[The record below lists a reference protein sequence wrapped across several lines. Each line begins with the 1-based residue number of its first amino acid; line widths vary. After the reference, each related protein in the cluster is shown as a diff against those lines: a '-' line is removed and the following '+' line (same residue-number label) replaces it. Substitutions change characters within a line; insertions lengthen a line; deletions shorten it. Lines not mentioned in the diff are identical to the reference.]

1 MIRHIQRMLTRV
13 ASLFRRKALDRY
25 EQNERPG
32 LSRVARGLDALHSI
46 SRDLAHAARSLAKDR
61 GFTLVC
67 VISLGIGMGALV
79 ALATFTRAI
88 TAPARGINTSGL
100 TELLVL
106 PLGPLRAK
114 AGTWALE
121 QWSYPDYQ
129 ALRDAETGMAITGW
143 TLDSSQAGEQTPDDA
158 APHRVATLYV
168 SANYFSTLGVSLARG
183 PGFDPAIDDAPSAEP
198 RVVLSDDFWRSRMAA
213 DPDIIGKSVTI
224 DGVPHMVVGIA
235 PDDFRGHFHFFQAPG
250 SLLFIPLE
258 RHPRLRANPNLR
270 DDRTV
275 DWVRIHGQLDAGVD
289 ITRANGLVS
298 ATVTGLARRYP
309 ASNEFKAATVEPYI
323 SLGAAGRPES
333 RRAISIMLGL
343 AGTVLVIVCLNISG
357 MMLVRGA
364 NRERELSIRA
374 ALGAGRRR
382 LMRHLF
388 FEAVLLAFVAGAL
401 AAFVLFGIPAV
412 IGWYMGAPVPQEID
426 LDATGIAISSGLCL
440 LVSVLFGLLP
450 AVRFSRPNLIHA
462 LKEETGGGGRHT
474 IRVHRV
480 AAMVQIGI
488 AIPFLVLSGVMLDRV
503 RTAELGFQTDGLA
516 AARLPARVGP
526 EREAGFSIRK
536 VRDNLRQAS
545 GVRSVAV
552 AEGMPVDFDYR
563 VFRVAG
569 TNDGEFVSAHVTRVG
584 EDFLE
589 TIGAPLLRGRTITV
603 EDRIMAAPVAVI
615 SEPLARQLF
624 PATEPIG
631 QRVTVTLE
639 ESREQEFTIV
649 GVSADFATSQL
660 TTGRQQILLPLP
672 EALAPT
678 VFLIARGAP
687 GDEPKLRAAL
697 ETALR
702 ELGVEALPGVAFPG
716 IVTGQDLVEKSMGD
730 LISESTAVGLVGGV
744 VLVLA
749 ALGIVGVVGFMV
761 ATRTRELAVRMALGA
776 TRLRVFGLMLSDV
789 VKLVIPGVAGGL
801 ILAAVLVRTM
811 EDVMGT
817 PLTLGPT
824 PLGVM
829 EPVIYVLASAIAV
842 SVALLAGLPAAR
854 RATSV
859 QPMVAMRSE

>member
-1 MIRHIQRMLTRV
+1 MIRDT
-13 ASLFRRKALDRY
+13 
-25 EQNERPG
+25 
-32 LSRVARGLDALHSI
+32 LDALQSTG
-46 SRDLAHAARSLAKDR
+46 RDLAHAARSLAKDR

-88 TAPARGINTSGL
+88 TAPARGIDSNGL

-114 AGTWALE
+114 AGVWARE
-121 QWSYPDYQ
+121 QWSYPDYR
-129 ALRDAETGMAITGW
+129 ALRDTDTGMALTGW
-143 TLDSSQAGEQTPDDA
+143 ALESSQFGTETPDDA
-158 APHRVATLYV
+158 APPRVPTMYV
-168 SANYFSTLGVSLARG
+168 TANYFSTFGVSLARG
-183 PGFDPAIDDAPSAEP
+183 SGFDPASDDRPSAEP
-198 RVVLSDDFWRSRMAA
+198 RVILSHHFWQSRVAA
-213 DPDIIGKSVTI
+213 DPEIVGKSVTI
-224 DGVPHMVVGIA
+224 DGIAHTVVGITPA
-235 PDDFRGHFHFFQAPG
+235 DFSGHFHFFQSPH
-250 SLLFIPLE
+250 SLVFIPLE
-258 RHPRLRANPNLR
+258 RHPRLRENPNLR

-275 DWVRIHGQLDAGVD
+275 DWVRVHGRLNPGVN
-289 ITRANGLVS
+289 ITRANALVS
-298 ATVTGLARRYP
+298 ATVTGLAQRYP

-333 RRAISIMLGL
+333 RRAISVLLGL
-343 AGTVLVIVCLNISG
+343 AGAVLLVVCLNISG

-382 LMRHLF
+382 LIGYLF
-388 FEAVLLAFVAGAL
+388 FEAILLAFASGGIS
-401 AAFVLFGIPAV
+401 AFVLFGIPAM
-412 IGWYMGAPVPQEID
+412 IGWWMGAPVPPEID
-426 LDATGIAISSGLCL
+426 LDAAGIAISSGLCL
-440 LVSVLFGLLP
+440 VVSVLFGLLP
-450 AVRFSRPNLIHA
+450 AIRFSRPNLIHA

-480 AAMVQIGI
+480 AAVVQIGI
-488 AIPFLVLSGVMLDRV
+488 AVPCLVLSGVMLDRV

-516 AARLPARVGP
+516 AARLPAPVGP
-526 EREAGFSIRK
+526 EREARFSLRK
-536 VRDNLRQAS
+536 VRDSLQQAS

-552 AEGMPVDFDYR
+552 AEGMPIDFDYR
-563 VFRVAG
+563 VFRVAS
-569 TNDGEFVSAHVTRVG
+569 TNDAKFVSAQVTRVA

-589 TIGAPLLRGRTITV
+589 TIGAPLLRGRTITA
-603 EDRIMAAPVAVI
+603 EDRVMAAPVAVI
-615 SEPLARQLF
+615 SEPLAKQLF
-624 PATEPIG
+624 PDTEPIG

-639 ESREQEFTIV
+639 ESREQELTIV

-660 TTGRQQILLPLP
+660 TTERPQILLPLP
-672 EALAPT
+672 DLSTDAMPPLLAPAL
-678 VFLIARGAP
+678 FLIARGAP
-687 GDEPKLRAAL
+687 GDEPKLKAAL
-697 ETALR
+697 ESALR

-716 IVTGQDLVEKSMGD
+716 IVTGQDLVEKSIGD
-730 LISESTAVGLVGGV
+730 LVSESTAVGLVGGV
-744 VLVLA
+744 VLILA

-801 ILAAVLVRTM
+801 VLAAVLIRTM

-824 PLGVM
+824 PLGIM
-829 EPVIYVLASAIAV
+829 EPLIYAGASAIAV
-842 SVALLAGLPAAR
+842 AVALLASLPAAR